1 MLGSIKVPTMSM
13 HEIANAE
20 IFVVIPAYNERAVLA
35 QTLARLAPYGYS
47 VVVVDDGSAV
57 PELNYIRNGAENVWY
72 LRHVSNLGAGA
83 AVQTGTEF
91 ALLKGAKVVVHF
103 DADGQ
108 HDPTQISKFVEPI
121 RQGTCD
127 VVMGSRFLNLEDRK
141 LVPRKKRVL
150 LKLGVVVSWLFTGV
164 WLTDTH
170 NGFRALSRT
179 VAEQIK
185 LNENGYAHC
194 TEILEQI
201 RKSGARYIEIPTT
214 VRYTEYSMAKGQSML
229 NSVNIVF
236 DLFLRKVLR

>member
-1 MLGSIKVPTMSM
+1 MF
-13 HEIANAE
+13 AAE
-20 IFVVIPAYNERAVLA
+20 NGFQNRNIFVVIPAYNEGAVLGETVK
-35 QTLARLAPYGYS
+35 QIIPYGYS
-47 VVVVDDGSAV
+47 IVVVDDGSSV
-57 PELNYIRNGAENVWY
+57 PEFNYIPNGAENVWY

-91 ALLKGAKVVVHF
+91 AVLKGAKVVVHF

-127 VVMGSRFLNLEDRK
+127 VVMGSRFLNLEDRE
-141 LVPRKKRVL
+141 LVPRRKRTL

-214 VRYTEYSMAKGQSML
+214 VRYTAYSMAKGQSIF

-236 DLFLRKVLR
+236 DLCLRKVLR